1 MKVVIVG
8 GGFAGINLAKGLA
21 GKEDIEVLLVDKHNY
36 HLFAPLLYQVATSF
50 IEASNISYPF
60 RKMLQG
66 KKNIRFYHGAI
77 VEVKTEQNLIV
88 TEHGTIEYDVLVL
101 ALGTVTNY
109 FGMENLQKHSMP
121 MKTIDDALRIR
132 NHMLINMEK
141 VTRETNEKERE
152 KLMNIVIT
160 GGGPTGVELAG
171 MIAEMG
177 KHIVKKDYPELT
189 SVKGNVYLVS
199 SGDELLGSM
208 SETAS
213 KEAMH
218 RLTKLGVHVKTGV
231 AVKDCEEGKVVL
243 ADGEEIPTQTLIWAA
258 GVTACQVLG
267 LPDDSLAR
275 GNRIKVDAFNRVE
288 GTDNVFAIGD
298 ISLMTA
304 DEEYPEGHPQLAQV
318 AMQQGTLLAKNLVC
332 FAKREEMNPFAY
344 NNKGSMA
351 IISKYRAVV
360 DLPKFSFTGY
370 FAWVAWLII
379 HIFPLAGFT
388 NKLKTVFNWM
398 MSFFTNDPSLRLI
411 LREKVEPVKKLE
423 EVSY

>member
-8 GGFAGINLAKGLA
+8 GGFAGMNLAKGLA
-21 GKEDIEVLLVDKHNY
+21 GKKDVDVLLVDKHNY

-66 KKNIRFYHGAI
+66 KKNVRFYHGALK
-77 VEVKTEQNLIV
+77 EVKADQNLIV
-88 TEHGTIEYDVLVL
+88 TEYGTINYDVLVL

-109 FGMENLQKHSMP
+109 FGMENLEKHSMP

-132 NHMLINMEK
+132 NHMLVNMEK
-141 VTRETNEKERE
+141 VTREADEKERE

-177 KHIVKKDYPELT
+177 KHIVKKDYPEL
-189 SVKGNVYLVS
+189 SNVRGNVYLVS

-213 KEAMH
+213 TEALR
-218 RLTKLGVHVKTGV
+218 RLTKLGVHVKSGV
-231 AVKDCEEGKVVL
+231 AVKDCVDGKVVL
-243 ADGEEIPTQTLIWAA
+243 ANGEELPTQTLIWAA
-258 GVTACQVLG
+258 GVTACRVPG
-267 LPDDSLAR
+267 LPEESLAR
-275 GNRIKVDAFNRVE
+275 GKRIKVDEFNKVS
-288 GTDNVFAIGD
+288 GTQNIYAIGD
-298 ISLMTA
+298 ISLMNA
-304 DEEYPEGHPQLAQV
+304 DEEYPDGHPQLAQV
-318 AMQQGTLLAKNLVC
+318 AIQQGTLLAKNLVC
-332 FAKREEMNPFAY
+332 ITKKEEIKPFVY

-370 FAWVAWLII
+370 FAWVTWLII

-411 LREKVEPVKKLE
+411 LRYKAE
-423 EVSY
+423 SR

>member
-21 GKEDIEVLLVDKHNY
+21 GKKDVEVLLVDKHNY

-66 KKNIRFYHGAI
+66 KKNVRFYHGALK
-77 VEVKTEQNLIV
+77 EVKSEENLIV
-88 TEHGTIEYDVLVL
+88 TEHGDIAYDVLVL

-109 FGMENLQKHSMP
+109 FGMENLEKHSMP

-132 NHMLINMEK
+132 NHMLVNMEK
-141 VTRETNEKERE
+141 VTRATDDAERE
-152 KLMNIVIT
+152 RLMNIVIT

-177 KHIVKKDYPELT
+177 KTIVKKDYPELS
-189 SVKGNVYLVS
+189 SVRGNVYLVS

-218 RLTKLGVHVKTGV
+218 RLTKLGVHVKSGV
-231 AVKDCEEGKVVL
+231 AVKDCVEGKVVL
-243 ADGEEIPTQTLIWAA
+243 ANGEELPTQTLIWAA
-258 GVTACQVLG
+258 GVTACPIAG
-267 LPDDSLAR
+267 LPEGSLGR
-275 GNRIKVDAFNRVE
+275 GKRIRVDGYNKVV
-288 GTDNVFAIGD
+288 GTQNIYAIGD

-318 AMQQGTLLAKNLVC
+318 AMQQGSLLAKNLVSLT
-332 FAKREEMNPFAY
+332 KGDEMKLFEY

-370 FAWVAWLII
+370 FAWLTWLMI

-388 NKLKTVFNWM
+388 NKIKTVINWM

-411 LREKVEPVKKLE
+411 LRYKAE
-423 EVSY
+423 SR

>member
-21 GKEDIEVLLVDKHNY
+21 GKKDVEVLLVDKHNY

-66 KKNIRFYHGAI
+66 KKNVRFYHGALK
-77 VEVKTEQNLIV
+77 EVKSEENLIV
-88 TEHGTIEYDVLVL
+88 TEHGDIAYDVLVL

-109 FGMENLQKHSMP
+109 FGMDNLEKHSMP

-132 NHMLINMEK
+132 NHMLVNMEK
-141 VTRETNEKERE
+141 VTRATDDAERE
-152 KLMNIVIT
+152 QLMNIVIT

-177 KHIVKKDYPELT
+177 KTIVKKDYPELS
-189 SVKGNVYLVS
+189 SVRGNVYLVS

-213 KEAMH
+213 KEAVH
-218 RLTKLGVHVKTGV
+218 RLTKLGVHVKSGV
-231 AVKDCEEGKVVL
+231 AVKDCVEGKVVL
-243 ADGEEIPTQTLIWAA
+243 ANGEELPTQTLIWAA
-258 GVTACQVLG
+258 GVTACPIAG
-267 LPDDSLAR
+267 LPEGSLGR
-275 GNRIKVDAFNRVE
+275 GKRIKVDGYNKVV
-288 GTDNVFAIGD
+288 GTQNIYAIGD

-318 AMQQGTLLAKNLVC
+318 AMQQGSLLAKNLVSLTKGDDMKL
-332 FAKREEMNPFAY
+332 FEY

-370 FAWVAWLII
+370 FAWLTWLMI

-388 NKLKTVFNWM
+388 NKIKTVINWM

-411 LREKVEPVKKLE
+411 LRYKAE
-423 EVSY
+423 SR

>member
-21 GKEDIEVLLVDKHNY
+21 GKKDIDVLLVDKHNY

-60 RKMLQG
+60 RKMLQR
-66 KKNIRFYHGAI
+66 KKNVRFYHGALI
-77 VEVKTEQNLIV
+77 EVKADENLIV
-88 TEHGTIEYDVLVL
+88 TEHGAIAYDVLVL

-109 FGMENLQKHSMP
+109 FSMENLEKHSMP

-132 NHMLINMEK
+132 NHMLVNMEK
-141 VTRETNEKERE
+141 VTRATDDAERE

-177 KHIVKKDYPELT
+177 KHIVKKDYPELNN
-189 SVKGNVYLVS
+189 VRGNVYLVS

-213 KEAMH
+213 NEAMH
-218 RLTKLGVHVKTGV
+218 RLTKLGVNVKSGV
-231 AVKDCEEGKVVL
+231 AVKDCVEGKVVL
-243 ADGEEIPTQTLIWAA
+243 ANGEEIATQTLIWAA
-258 GVTACQVLG
+258 GVTACPIPG
-267 LPDDSLAR
+267 LPDDSL
-275 GNRIKVDAFNRVE
+275 GHGKRIKVNGFNCVE
-288 GTDNVFAIGD
+288 GTRNIYAIGD
-298 ISLMTA
+298 ISLMTS
-304 DEEYPEGHPQLAQV
+304 DQEYPKGHPQLAQV
-318 AMQQGTLLAKNLVC
+318 AMQQGKLLAKNL
-332 FAKREEMNPFAY
+332 AAMSSQEEMKPFAY

-370 FAWVAWLII
+370 FAWLTWLMI

-388 NKLKTVFNWM
+388 NKIKTVVNWM

-411 LREKVEPVKKLE
+411 LRYKAE
-423 EVSY
+423 SR

>member
-8 GGFAGINLAKGLA
+8 GGFAGINLAKKLA
-21 GKEDIEVLLVDKHNY
+21 NKKDIEVLLVDKHNY

-66 KKNIRFYHGAI
+66 KKNIRFYHGELK
-77 VEVKTEQNLIV
+77 EVKVEENMIV
-88 TEHGTIEYDVLVL
+88 TDHGTISYDILVL

-109 FGMENLQKHSMP
+109 FGLESLEKHSMP

-132 NHMLINMEK
+132 NHMLVNMEK
-141 VTRETNEKERE
+141 VTRETDEKERE

-213 KEAMH
+213 TEAMH
-218 RLTKLGVHVKTGV
+218 HLTKLGVNVKSGV
-231 AVKDCEEGKVVL
+231 AVKDCIDSKVIL
-243 ADGEEIPTQTLIWAA
+243 SNGEELPTQTHIWAA
-258 GVTACQVLG
+258 GVTACPVPG
-267 LPDDSLAR
+267 LPEDILGR
-275 GNRIKVDAFNRVE
+275 GKRIQVDGFNKVK
-288 GTDNVFAIGD
+288 GTHNIYAIGD

-318 AMQQGTLLAKNLVC
+318 AIQQGSLLAKNLVC
-332 FAKREEMNPFAY
+332 ITKNEEMKPFEY
-344 NNKGSMA
+344 SNKGSMA

-370 FAWVAWLII
+370 FAWLTWLMI

-388 NKLKTVFNWM
+388 NKIKTVVNWM

-411 LREKVEPVKKLE
+411 LRDKAELR
-423 EVSY
+423 

>member
-8 GGFAGINLAKGLA
+8 GGFAGINLAKGLS
-21 GKEDIEVLLVDKHNY
+21 GKKDVEVLLVDKHNY

-66 KKNIRFYHGAI
+66 RKNVRFYHGALK
-77 VEVKTEQNLIV
+77 EVKHHENLIV
-88 TEHGTIEYDVLVL
+88 TEHGTIAYDVLVL

-109 FGMENLQKHSMP
+109 FGMENLKKHSMP

-132 NHMLINMEK
+132 NHMLVNMEK
-141 VTRETNEKERE
+141 VTRATNEKERE

-177 KHIVKKDYPELT
+177 KNIVKKDYPELT
-189 SVKGNVYLVS
+189 NVRGNVYLVS
-199 SGDELLGSM
+199 SGDDLLNSM

-213 KEAMH
+213 AEAMH
-218 RLTKLGVHVKTGV
+218 HLTKLGVHVKSGV
-231 AVKDCEEGKVVL
+231 AVKDCVDGKIIL
-243 ADGEEIPTQTLIWAA
+243 ANGEELPTQTHIWAA
-258 GVTACQVLG
+258 GVTACPVPG
-267 LPDDSLAR
+267 LPEDILGR
-275 GNRIKVDAFNRVE
+275 GKRIQVDGFNKVK
-288 GTDNVFAIGD
+288 GTHNIYAIGD
-298 ISLMTA
+298 ISLMTT
-304 DEEYPEGHPQLAQV
+304 DEEYPQGHPQLAQV
-318 AMQQGTLLAKNLVC
+318 AIQQGSLLAKNLVSITKNE
-332 FAKREEMNPFAY
+332 AMEPFAY
-344 NNKGSMA
+344 TNKGSMA

-370 FAWVAWLII
+370 FAWLTWLMI

-411 LREKVEPVKKLE
+411 LRDKAELR
-423 EVSY
+423 